1 MAFPSFI
8 KGDDLVLHPVERAET
23 IPSAWY
29 TNPEMQDIEFKAV
42 FHKEWQLAGHVSQ
55 IPNQGDSICLMAGK
69 NPVILVRESEST
81 IRAYFNV
88 CKHRGGPL
96 SVKKGTTTVLQC
108 GYHGWTY
115 LLDGSLRGIPYW
127 KHVELFDKKDFG
139 LQPVKCEVWKGL
151 IFIFVNPDPDQVPL
165 TDILKG
171 IETRIHPIDFS
182 AYRFYDKVSYS
193 IDCNWKVYA
202 DNYLEGYHIPIV
214 HPELAGLLD
223 YNHYVTELC
232 DHYSL
237 QYSPFQSNDA
247 DNLYKSEDGEAFYY
261 FIYPNIM
268 LNILPGR
275 LQTNVIQPVNENR
288 CIVDFYYYYLN
299 PDDPGMA
306 QMIRED
312 LAYSETIQQEDI
324 EICEAV
330 QRGLHSSAY
339 DKGRFSVDREAG
351 VHHFQSLLK
360 RSVKRHFSK

>member
-1 MAFPSFI
+1 VLPPFI
-8 KGDDLVLHPVERAET
+8 REDDLTLHPVERAET
-23 IPSAWY
+23 IPSLWY
-29 TNPEMQDIEFKAV
+29 TNPEMQALENEAI
-42 FHKEWQLAGHVSQ
+42 FHREWQLAGHLSQ
-55 IPNQGDSICLMAGK
+55 IPDEGDSIYITIGR
-69 NPVILVRESEST
+69 NPVILVRESE
-81 IRAYFNV
+81 IRVRAFYNV

-96 SVKKGTTTVLQC
+96 NVKKGTTTVLQC

-115 LLDGSLRGIPYW
+115 LMDGSLRGIPHW

-139 LQPVKCEVWKGL
+139 LEPVHCEIWQDL
-151 IFIFVNPDPDQVPL
+151 IFITLDPDPPPL
-165 TDILKG
+165 SKVLGG
-171 IETRIHPIDFS
+171 IEDRIDPVNFA
-182 AYRFYDKVSYS
+182 AYRFHKKISYN
-193 IDCNWKVYA
+193 IGCNWKVYA

-223 YNHYVTELC
+223 YNNYVTELF

-237 QYSPFQSNDA
+237 QYSPFQNGDSE
-247 DNLYKSEDGEAFYY
+247 NLYNAEDGEAFYY

-275 LQTNVIQPVNENR
+275 LQTNIILPVNENR

-299 PDDPGMA
+299 PNDPGTA
-306 QMIRED
+306 KMIQED

-330 QRGLHSSAY
+330 QRGLYSSAY
-339 DKGRFSVDREAG
+339 DRGRFSVDREAG

-360 RSVKRHFSK
+360 QSVKRHFSK